1 MTPDKRET
9 MKSLAPFLRAVASQF
24 SSLVNI
30 TISALQV
37 KRRAQLVAVVLFAF
51 VIAIVLTSAVGSARS
66 HRQQWASHRTVLV
79 AVRPI
84 TTGEEFTIE
93 NTKQIDLPLAV
104 LPADAISKMQLGD
117 TARIDLQPQTAITAA
132 MVVPANDSVQIPD
145 GWRVVALPNDMPTPP
160 LHLRDA
166 VDVVAGESVIAAGV
180 VVASLSPLT
189 IAVPAEVAPAVASVV
204 HMGEASLV
212 ATR

>member
-1 MTPDKRET
+1 
-9 MKSLAPFLRAVASQF
+9 MKSLAPFLRAAASQF
-24 SSLVNI
+24 TSLVNI

-51 VIAIVLTSAVGSARS
+51 VIAIVLTSAVQSARS
-66 HRQQWASHRTVLV
+66 HQQRWASHRTILV
-79 AVRPI
+79 ASAHI
-84 TTGEEFTIE
+84 AAGDEFTDE
-93 NTKQIDLPLAV
+93 NTKRIDLPLAV
-104 LPADAISKMQLGD
+104 LPVDAVAKMQPGD
-117 TARIDLQPQTAITAA
+117 TARIALQPQTAVTTS
-132 MVVPANDSVQIPD
+132 MVVPANDSVQIPE
-145 GWRVVALPNDMPTPP
+145 GWRIVALPNDLPAPP

-189 IAVPAEVAPAVASVV
+189 IAVPAEVAPTVASVV

>member
-1 MTPDKRET
+1 
-9 MKSLAPFLRAVASQF
+9 MKSLAPFLRAAATQF

-51 VIAIVLTSAVGSARS
+51 IIAIVLTSAVHSARS
-66 HRQQWASHRTVLV
+66 HQQRWASHRTVLV

-84 TTGEEFTIE
+84 ATGEEFTIE
-93 NTKQIDLPLAV
+93 NTKRIDLPLAV
-104 LPADAISKMQLGD
+104 LPADAISMMQPGD
-117 TARIDLQPQTAITAA
+117 TARIALQPQTAVTAA

>member
-1 MTPDKRET
+1 
-9 MKSLAPFLRAVASQF
+9 MKSLVPFLRAAASQF
-24 SSLVNI
+24 ASLVNI

-51 VIAIVLTSAVGSARS
+51 VIAVVLMSAVRSARS
-66 HRQQWASHRTVLV
+66 HQQRWASHRAVLV

-84 TTGEEFTIE
+84 ATGEEFTIE

-104 LPADAISKMQLGD
+104 LPIDALSKMQPGD
-117 TARIDLQPQTAITAA
+117 TARIALQPQTAITAA

-145 GWRVVALPNDMPTPP
+145 GWRIVALPNDMPTPP

-189 IAVPAEVAPAVASVV
+189 IAVPAEVAPTVASVV
-204 HMGEASLV
+204 HIGEASLV

>member
-1 MTPDKRET
+1 
-9 MKSLAPFLRAVASQF
+9 MKSLAPFLRAAASQF

-30 TISALQV
+30 TISALQA
-37 KRRAQLVAVVLFAF
+37 KRRVQLVAVVLFAF

-66 HRQQWASHRTVLV
+66 HQKRWASHRTVLV

-104 LPADAISKMQLGD
+104 LPVDAISKMQPGD